1 MKKNIIALLILVA
14 SSTFPVISN
23 ADDTEIYVANTNS
36 SGVRPN
42 ILFIMDSSGSMTN
55 PAPTTRLE
63 FDPSQTYSGSYD
75 SNAYYINGNTITLNC
90 ASVKNTLDTTGTFTG
105 NVIYDYSGRYYWD
118 RGSFH
123 GIVCDD
129 GRTLNWWAA
138 DERRSVTLWSGN
150 YLNYDE
156 NASDPVVQSRITVAR
171 QAFTDV
177 ISGLS
182 SVNAGL
188 MHFNTE
194 SGGLVAIPVSPIENV
209 REDMLD
215 TVENMPVDDWT
226 PLTETVHEAMLYF
239 KGDKVL
245 YGGSSHSD
253 AYTGSGSNRTYVSPI
268 TQSCQNNHIVL
279 FTDGVARKDDET
291 DSKVGSLL
299 SSLGV
304 TKPSDLSTNCG
315 HNYSG
320 GTLLDTCLEELS
332 FILNNGDFSSLEGQQ
347 NIQLYTI
354 GGFDLDQTDFL
365 ERTATLGGG
374 QYFAAN
380 SASQIVTSLTEIL
393 NDILSV
399 NTTFTAPAVSV
410 NAFNTSEH
418 RDELF
423 YALFRPE
430 KKIKWAGNLKK
441 YRITDN
447 GIVLGQRDGI
457 PAISTSTG
465 FFNEGIFDLWNDSS
479 DADGKDI
486 EKGGIA
492 NRLTP
497 SSRSILT
504 NHDNALAELDELE
517 TSQLKAYYA
526 DTSLDTTEVTKLT
539 NWIYGY
545 DVDDLDG
552 DGSTSDSRNSIGDPL
567 HSEPLIITYGGT
579 DESPDASIFFGTN
592 EGFLHSF
599 KTDSEN
605 PIEHF
610 AFIPNQLLANQ
621 DDYFEDSGAAVT
633 KPYGMDGLISAWV
646 YDKNDDNVV
655 LDSDGSSQTD
665 EHVYLYAGMR
675 RGGNSY
681 YALDVTDRSNPELL
695 FEITGGT
702 GKFAKLGQTWSKMTI
717 AKVKWNGTS
726 RFVAF
731 FTGGYDDDQDNN
743 TTKTADDIGNAIY
756 MVDATTGERLWWA
769 SNTGANTNITQM
781 TNSIPA
787 SISAVDISGDGHID
801 YFFAADTGG
810 RVFRIDINQEN
821 TKASEFAVG
830 GVIASLSGTETT
842 DNRRFY
848 NKPDVSIIKDKNEG
862 DHLVISIGSGH
873 RAFPIS
879 TTAVENRMYVIHDFS
894 PYAAPASYIT
904 ITEAPTT
911 KTTLDD
917 DEVPDPTKLY
927 NATALM
933 KGGTMTAD
941 YQQLLKKGAGWYI
954 TFDSEGEKVLSESIT
969 FAGALIFTTF
979 SPTGESSSVCGPDK
993 GVSSV
998 YALNLEWATPI
1009 IDLDGDGDVDEE
1021 DGKSSLAHSGI
1032 APRPVVIFRSDG
1044 GKTIAI
1050 GTETVEDSRFK
1061 ATECTGDDC
1070 PEDENLYCKVDCV
1083 VPQYWRQN
1091 EKIIQSE
1098 SE

>member
-1 MKKNIIALLILVA
+1 MIRARILQALGFLLAINFTQLA
-14 SSTFPVISN
+14 S
-23 ADDTEIYVANTNS
+23 ADDTEIYVSNTNS

-42 ILFIMDSSGSMTN
+42 ILFIMDSSGSMGNDAPVVRN
-55 PAPTTRLE
+55 PY
-63 FDPSQTYSGSYD
+63 DPNENYSGSY
-75 SNAYYINGNTITLNC
+75 SRSQYYLDYGSYYSAVDVDCTSIE
-90 ASVKNTLDTTGTFTG
+90 NTLDSTGVFTG
-105 NVIYDYSGRYYWD
+105 NVILAYRRSGRRWVID
-118 RGSFH
+118 E
-123 GIVCDD
+123 VKCDGTPSTWTEVRD
-129 GRTLNWWAA
+129 
-138 DERRSVTLWSGN
+138 SVSLWSGN
-150 YLNYDE
+150 YLNYQNDT
-156 NASDPVVQSRITVAR
+156 SSGTQSRITVAR
-171 QAFTDV
+171 QAFSDV
-177 ISGLS
+177 IAGLS
-182 SVNAGL
+182 DVNAGL
-188 MHFNTE
+188 MHFNYE
-194 SGGLVAIPVSPIENV
+194 EGGLVAVPVKPIEDV
-209 REDMLD
+209 RTDLIN
-215 TVENMPVDDWT
+215 TVNNIAIDDWT
-226 PLTETVHEAMLYF
+226 PLSETVYEAMLYY
-239 KGDKVL
+239 KGDDVL
-245 YGGSSHSD
+245 YGGSSSSD
-253 AYTGSGSNRTYVSPI
+253 SYTSSGGQKTYISPI
-268 TQSCQNNHIVL
+268 SQSCQNNHIVL
-279 FTDGVARKDDET
+279 FTDGVARKDESA
-291 DSKVGSLL
+291 DSRIQNLL
-299 SSLGV
+299 SGV
-304 TKPSDLSTNCG
+304 TSNRPIDLSSNCS
-315 HNYSG
+315 HNYSS
-320 GTLLDTCLEELS
+320 GTLHDTCLEELS
-332 FILNNGDFSSLEGQQ
+332 FSLNNGDYSTLDGNQ

-354 GGFDLDQTDFL
+354 GGFDLGQTDFL

-393 NDILSV
+393 DDILSV

-430 KKIKWAGNLKK
+430 KNIKWAGNLKK

-457 PAISTSTG
+457 PAISESTG
-465 FFNEGIFDLWNDSS
+465 FFNEGIFDLWNNTSK
-479 DADGKDI
+479 ADGKDI
-486 EKGGIA
+486 ELGGFA
-492 NRLTP
+492 NRLDP
-497 SSRSILT
+497 SSRKIFT
-504 NHDNALAELDELE
+504 NHSGSLVELE
-517 TSQLKAYYA
+517 DLTTAQQKVYYA
-526 DTSLDTTEVTKLT
+526 DSTLTDPETEDLT
-539 NWIYGY
+539 EWVYGE
-545 DVDDLDG
+545 DVNDLDG
-552 DGSTSDSRNSIGDPL
+552 DGSTTDSRNSIGDPL

-592 EGFLHSF
+592 EGFLHSL
-599 KTDSEN
+599 KTDTDTVT
-605 PIEHF
+605 EHF
-610 AFIPNQLLANQ
+610 AFIPNELLSNQ
-621 DDYFEDSGAAVT
+621 DDYYENSAASVS

-646 YDKNDDNVV
+646 KDVNQDNLV
-655 LDSDGSSQTD
+655 LDPDGSVQD
-665 EHVYLYAGMR
+665 GEHIYLYAGMR
-675 RGGNSY
+675 RGGSSY

-702 GKFAKLGQTWSKMTI
+702 GNFAKLGQTWSKMTI

-731 FTGGYDDDQDNN
+731 FSGGYDDDQDNN
-743 TTKTADDIGNAIY
+743 TTKAADDIGNAIY
-756 MVDATTGERLWWA
+756 MIDATTGQRLWWA
-769 SNTGANTNITQM
+769 SNSGANTNITQM

-821 TKASEFAVG
+821 TEASNFAVG

-894 PYAAPASYIT
+894 PYAAPTSYVT
-904 ITEAPTT
+904 VSEAPTT

-969 FAGALIFTTF
+969 FSGALIFTTF
-979 SPTGESSSVCGPDK
+979 TPTGESTSVCGPDK

-1009 IDLDGDGDVDEE
+1009 IDLDGDGDIDEE
-1021 DGKSSLAHSGI
+1021 DGKSALAHSGI

-1091 EKIIQSE
+1091 EKIIKSE